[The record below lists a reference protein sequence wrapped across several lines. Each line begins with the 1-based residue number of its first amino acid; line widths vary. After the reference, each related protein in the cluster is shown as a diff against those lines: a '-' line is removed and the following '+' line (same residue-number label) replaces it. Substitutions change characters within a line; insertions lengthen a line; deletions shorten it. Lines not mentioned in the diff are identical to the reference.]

1 MRNLFFFI
9 FILWFLPGWSQSFQ
23 PLTRSIGPTEK
34 IIIRGYRGKLRIVP
48 GHSNVLKVEG
58 KKLGKDSSDQWT
70 FQMEKKEN
78 VVEISVKNSLEQ
90 KDWEKIRS
98 RDRIPDFEIKVT
110 APFRP
115 MEIFWDEGQVL
126 VSQWNESLSI
136 QMTHGYIDT
145 KGGKG
150 PLMLQLINGKIKVSD
165 HKGDVGIQSFS
176 GKVFIKKTKGALDI
190 DNHSAIYE
198 VSGHWGTLGLR
209 NYSGSVTT
217 HGTRGSCLAG
227 NINGKIHL
235 NGFEGSFE
243 GDFKGGS
250 LNAKTK
256 SLQNFVVKSEEASV
270 VLKVPRRSGAK
281 VSLQSQKGRIVG
293 PRYLRKIRKGRWLE
307 RRGRLKGKDQGH
319 IKIVSKYG
327 EIVLK

>member
-1 MRNLFFFI
+1 MRYLFFFI
-9 FILWFLPGWSQSFQ
+9 FILWFLPGWSKGFQ
-23 PLTRSIGPTEK
+23 PLTHSIGPTEK
-34 IIIRGYRGKLRIVP
+34 IIVRGYRGKLRIVP

-70 FQMEKKEN
+70 LQMEKKEN
-78 VVEISVKNSLEQ
+78 IVEISVKNSLEQ
-90 KDWEKIRS
+90 KDWERIRS
-98 RDRIPDFEIKVT
+98 RDQIPGFEIKVT

-136 QMTHGYIDT
+136 QMTRGYIDT
-145 KGGKG
+145 KKGKG
-150 PLMLQLINGKIKVSD
+150 PLMLQLINGKISVSD
-165 HKGDVGIQSFS
+165 HKGDIGIQSFG
-176 GKVFIKKTKGALDI
+176 GKVFIKKTRGNLDI
-190 DNHSAIYE
+190 DNHSAVYE
-198 VSGHWGTLGLR
+198 ISGHRGVLDLR

-217 HGTRGSCLAG
+217 HGVRSSFLTR
-227 NINGKIHL
+227 NINGKIYL

-250 LNAKTK
+250 LDAKTK

-270 VLKVPRRSGAK
+270 ILRVPGSSGAK
-281 VSLQSQKGRIVG
+281 VSLQSQKGRVVG
-293 PRYLRKIRKGRWLE
+293 PRHLRKIRKGRWLE
-307 RRGRLKGKDQGH
+307 RRGQLRGKDQGH